1 MAGGG
6 TTGGGPQFDA
16 PVAPGGYAWWYV
28 DALSDDG
35 QHGLSIIS
43 FVGSVFSPY
52 YKFARRK
59 GLADPENHVAVNVA
73 LYGAGG
79 HRWTM
84 TERGRRELRRTA
96 DTFQVGPSSLNWDG
110 NGLTFDLDE
119 VTVPIPSRLKGRVR
133 VYPAGINRQTFVID
147 AKGEHLWR
155 PIAPVSRVEVGFE
168 NGVRWAGNGYFDW
181 NSGVVPLETSF
192 RRWDWSR
199 ASERQGAT
207 IFYDVTLKD
216 GRDEGLSLFIR
227 PDGTIDDLSA
237 PQPCA
242 LPATPIWR
250 VARGTRSDGG
260 RDGAVVKTLE
270 DTPFYARSIVA
281 SRVCGREVTAMHE
294 SLSLD
299 RFASPAVQ
307 LMLPFRMPRRAS
319 R

>member
-16 PVAPGGYAWWYV
+16 PVAAGGYAWWYV

-59 GLADPENHVAVNVA
+59 GLADPENHVAINVA

-96 DTFQVGPSSLNWDG
+96 DTFQVGPSSLTWDG
-110 NGLTFDLDE
+110 NGLTFYLDE

-133 VYPAGINRQTFVID
+133 AHPAGINRQTFAID

-155 PIAPVSRVEVGFE
+155 PIAPVSRVEVAFE

-199 ASERQGAT
+199 ASDRGGAT

-242 LPATPIWR
+242 LPASPIWR

-281 SRVCGREVTAMHE
+281 SRVCGRDVTAMHE

>member
-59 GLADPENHVAVNVA
+59 GLADPENHVAINVA

-96 DTFQVGPSSLNWDG
+96 DTFQVGPSSLTWDG

-133 VYPAGINRQTFVID
+133 VHPAGINRHTFAID

-155 PIAPVSRVEVGFE
+155 PIAPVSRIEVEFE

-199 ASERQGAT
+199 ASDRQCAT

-242 LPATPIWR
+242 LPASPIWR

-260 RDGAVVKTLE
+260 HGGTVIKTLE

-281 SRVCGREVTAMHE
+281 SRVCGCDVTAMHE

>member
-35 QHGLSIIS
+35 RQGLSIIS

-59 GLADPENHVAVNVA
+59 GLADPENHVAINVA

-96 DTFQVGPSSLNWDG
+96 DTFQVGPSSLTWDG

-133 VYPAGINRQTFVID
+133 VHPAGINRHTFAID

-155 PIAPVSRVEVGFE
+155 PIAPVSRIEVEFE

-199 ASERQGAT
+199 ASDRQCAT

-242 LPATPIWR
+242 LPASPIWR

-260 RDGAVVKTLE
+260 HGGTVIKSLQ
-270 DTPFYARSIVA
+270 DTPFYAR
-281 SRVCGREVTAMHE
+281 
-294 SLSLD
+294 
-299 RFASPAVQ
+299 
-307 LMLPFRMPRRAS
+307 
-319 R
+319 

>member
-59 GLADPENHVAVNVA
+59 GLADPENHVAINVA

-96 DTFQVGPSSLNWDG
+96 DTFQVGPSSLTWDG
-110 NGLTFDLDE
+110 NCLTFDLDE

-133 VYPAGINRQTFVID
+133 VHPAGINRQTFAID

-155 PIAPVSRVEVGFE
+155 PIAPVSRIEVEFE

-199 ASERQGAT
+199 ASDRQGAT

-237 PQPCA
+237 PQTCA
-242 LPATPIWR
+242 LPASPIWR

-260 RDGAVVKTLE
+260 RGGTVIKTLE

-281 SRVCGREVTAMHE
+281 SRVCGRDVTAMHE